1 MFVTILL
8 APLIGVLLAL
18 FGAGGG
24 MITVPLLVY
33 GVGLPIKVAIAA
45 SLLIVASVSL
55 VTVLRKR
62 AWQVIRPK
70 LLLVF
75 AMGGFSGSWIGSY
88 VGLAIPDQLQGVLFG
103 VLVLCVAWWM
113 RRATAVQASSSD
125 GLVCRCFRT
134 FIVAMLLG
142 VVTGVLGVGA
152 GFLIVPALIWL
163 GISDFKVAVAH
174 SLVVITINATVA
186 SISYLG
192 HIDLAMAPVLS
203 IAALAAAGSLVGCRL
218 AGRMPESTLRSGF
231 SLLLLIVGAGMLL
244 VPLVRQLNG

>member
-1 MFVTILL
+1 MLVTMVL

-24 MITVPLLVY
+24 MITVPLLAY

-45 SLLIVASVSL
+45 SLWIVASVSL

-75 AMGGFSGSWIGSY
+75 AIGGFSGSWIGSY
-88 VGLAIPDQLQGVLFG
+88 VGLAIPDQLQSVLFG
-103 VLVLCVAWWM
+103 ILVLFVAWWM
-113 RRATAVQASSSD
+113 RRATAVQASGSD
-125 GLVCRCFRT
+125 GFVCRCFRT
-134 FIVAMLLG
+134 FILALILG
-142 VVTGVLGVGA
+142 IVTGVLGVGA

-163 GISDFKVAVAH
+163 GISDFRVAVAH
-174 SLVVITINATVA
+174 SLVVITLNATVA
-186 SISYLG
+186 GISYLG
-192 HIDLAMAPVLS
+192 HIDLDVAPVLL
-203 IAALAAAGSLVGCRL
+203 IAVLAAAGSLIGCRF
-218 AGRMPESTLRSGF
+218 AGHLPESALRSGF

-244 VPLVRQLNG
+244 APLVRQLT